1 MIFYGG
7 TWLSPKFYHVTEI
20 YNTSIIFVVC
30 ALLFFNNVDWWQ
42 KLKKR
47 DFDLYLLAAVLL
59 LAVVNLFLIGSNKGC
74 ILILADFLLIWYMSN
89 QVHFTGL
96 QMKVLSI
103 FFFLVFFVWFCYDLA
118 FSYNSNTGATVTV
131 FSLLCAMVFLSQ
143 IAQKKEILGLLIVLA
158 ILRTTNLVLWH
169 LARGAFLALFL
180 FLFFYYVV
188 PKKWWE
194 NRKLY
199 TFLSFFVCL
208 GSLLFVFVYVAL
220 AQTGMNFQMPF
231 FYKNLFSGREQIWL
245 EVWNMLKQ
253 HLFTGIGSGFELESF
268 FEYNIHN
275 SMYDILAVHGLPVF
289 IGSVTLII
297 RRLLEFGKYIPQGRF
312 GRLAASGLFA
322 IFLESFIDMDLM
334 WANYSAVLIFL
345 LAVIFAGKSEK
356 REENEKREI

>member
-1 MIFYGG
+1 M
-7 TWLSPKFYHVTEI
+7 V
-20 YNTSIIFVVC
+20 II
-30 ALLFFNNVDWWQ
+30 LL
-42 KLKKR
+42 
-47 DFDLYLLAAVLL
+47 
-59 LAVVNLFLIGSNKGC
+59 KG
-74 ILILADFLLIWYMSN
+74 I
-89 QVHFTGL
+89 Q
-96 QMKVLSI
+96 
-103 FFFLVFFVWFCYDLA
+103 
-118 FSYNSNTGATVTV
+118 
-131 FSLLCAMVFLSQ
+131 
-143 IAQKKEILGLLIVLA
+143 
-158 ILRTTNLVLWH
+158 LVLWH
-169 LARGAFLALFL
+169 RARGAFIMLVAFV
-180 FLFFYYVV
+180 FFNFIA